1 MKNKK
6 QIRTRP
12 LAFSKLTPRLL
23 IINVVA
29 LAIIGGGVL
38 YLDQDRDLLTQDR
51 LKAMKMDVQ
60 EIAADLLK
68 TNAIPFDPSEPYGI
82 NMVAAQNFLREA
94 NQNIERFYEIIDEH
108 RAKKAGYQVNLVAQ
122 ALDAFYSNYD
132 NTAIPLLEAVR
143 IVSLAQDGETER
155 ADLYLLKAQKRYKP

>member
-6 QIRTRP
+6 QIRPRP
-12 LAFSKLTPRLL
+12 LAFSKLTQRLL

-51 LKAMKMDVQ
+51 LKTMKMDVQ

-82 NMVAAQNFLREA
+82 NMV
-94 NQNIERFYEIIDEH
+94 
-108 RAKKAGYQVNLVAQ
+108 
-122 ALDAFYSNYD
+122 
-132 NTAIPLLEAVR
+132 
-143 IVSLAQDGETER
+143 
-155 ADLYLLKAQKRYKP
+155 